1 MQDTELFLSLAEI
14 AGVFVGFGA
23 LIAVRGG
30 GASGAYEVTYIRG
43 VVWMGVVV
51 VVAALAPVIISRFGV
66 TGHDLWLVC
75 SLLAAALFWGM
86 RVVTIRTPEH
96 RAVEAPLTRA
106 ETARELLLMLA
117 FEVPWLIALIVVV
130 LGLFPGQEPALYLA
144 AVTLIL
150 FEGAYF
156 LVSLVLSL
164 GRPQTAPDPAALPGT
179 GGSSA

>member
-23 LIAVRGG
+23 LIAVRSGS
-30 GASGAYEVTYIRG
+30 ASGAYEVTYIRG

-51 VVAALAPVIISRFGV
+51 VVAALAPVVISRFGV
-66 TGHDLWLVC
+66 TGHELWLAC

-86 RVVTIRTPEH
+86 RIVTIRTPEH

-117 FEVPWLIALIVVV
+117 FEVPWLIALILVV
-130 LGLFPGQEPALYLA
+130 LGLFPDQEPALYLA
-144 AVTLIL
+144 AVALIL

-164 GRPQTAPDPAALPGT
+164 GRPQTASDPAELPAT